1 MAQVKKIVIGMLAM
15 LMLLSCFGS
24 ISVNAATIYEP
35 ESNSSY
41 GLYGKYG
48 EHNETQVGTTQLLGT
63 RHAIWV
69 HTMYSRPTN
78 TTLYAFCL
86 DYGKKA
92 RSYSKDKNGGLFK
105 IAKWPSGAIGNTSWS
120 AINKILKYGST
131 YMIND
136 TSNRFNYLTLQA
148 ITWASIPNSKL
159 PGTAYITMEK
169 DGNYTDDEYTYKEPV
184 FTEKADELASNL
196 ILQKSLANSKN
207 AREDDEDWCKTCN
220 GYGYVY
226 DYVITCYWGW
236 GNSTTAGW
244 NGDSGHYDIELTD
257 KTEDWD
263 YQDVYQDYYDSDSGD
278 GWSYYNYRTYSV
290 TSKKRKDCPN
300 PNCDLQNYQE
310 YNKNQSFIKDY
321 DDKYWE
327 LWSNYC
333 DMKYYMHIM
342 SQVPSYARK
351 TQTNSQKDSG
361 RVKLYWNDINKRFEV
376 IVTDSN
382 LVTAQDITDDNVD
395 DMSSEDAPS
404 ADGDAYGYFF
414 ADYDGFHFSYYKGK
428 TLIWWNNSDDRT
440 DTCKPE
446 DYSKASMVTLS
457 TLCSAMK
464 DKTAKLVFWQ
474 QINNSSTSGIWQ
486 NFFTITEGGKPT
498 EAFLTLEVMSPY
510 IGKAPSSSDVKIQ
523 LVDINNEVVDHIIP
537 GEKYKVRYTYTYSG
551 GSKGY
556 GLTKKNTQYDVDEHR
571 VIDQM
576 NGYAIHQNLKSKY
589 NGKYYV
595 QEMKYPTEVTMTGT
609 YEVYRV
615 PYVYTNDLK
624 TPWLSTKHSVT
635 GSGGS
640 IIKKGWK
647 VKLFL
652 DSYNLENTIS
662 SCINNE
668 ENEAWKEKGFT
679 YTAKQKVVDGKNTT
693 YYETNHKYVTEQDN
707 STSSIE
713 KDQPIYMKVEPTNTD
728 KDNPTMKVTWEYETA
743 YQVFRAPLTD
753 TTASINVPLS
763 ENSTKF
769 FAKEKHIRDMNGRR
783 MKDDNGIIIDK
794 GEEVNKIYKK
804 YTKVYYDMD
813 SVTTNNATLDTY
825 CERHKDYKL
834 FTDVSVSYFKASSG
848 DGVTSVVD
856 LYNKKYI
863 NYQFYYDIEL
873 TNDKALV
880 RDYYWG
886 YDSKLKDDVI
896 TKYYRD
902 TNNTRT
908 TNELVNRYKTKAKYK
923 KETITGIDDIIQTD
937 VATQLIAD
945 SLEPTVLFEHIQT
958 GHTLI
963 QTTVPVP
970 VSSNAATTHKF
981 SVSVNTNAK
990 NYNSTDNGFRQFYE
1004 TEFDADLQ
1012 QLYGIQSVNSN
1023 NTKSCVDEQVKAI
1036 DPTKYTPKN
1045 VTNIYPL
1052 NTLTKFNIYLANVGN
1067 ISVRDAWKLNYNDE
1081 EFEFNK
1087 AKVSNGVYAK
1097 RNSSG
1102 LLIKK
1107 TDKSFIEAPFYKY
1120 SSTKYRTLK
1129 KGSWVN
1135 VTSDDSNYASVGQ
1148 EAVESYKLTKVLFK
1162 SNYTKKYEEDDKLDA
1177 SDNTEVGWVDLVA
1190 DQDRPFDEKKARVA
1204 AGQGFEL
1211 KVQITYTN
1219 NNLVQYLEK
1228 TVDKYHASQNPNTTF
1243 SSKLSYIGKQY
1254 ANHFYGTKYDGTDE
1268 SGLGLLSDA
1277 NGDPVEI
1284 YGSNIYEDLYASLSD
1299 NANSVYSFTGIENT
1313 MKIWN
1318 MDKQVNCDY
1327 ANNMISIVY
1336 TYTMKLSH
1344 ENGVSSNY
1352 QTMRFYTNQLSPDS
1366 KKSDSESAKHYIN
1379 LWTAVFPAL
1388 EIDDDLT
1395 NNSWNF
1401 DNQSRYLGDVTK
1413 LQYLITSTGAD
1424 DSIVHIVQ

>member
-1 MAQVKKIVIGMLAM
+1 
-15 LMLLSCFGS
+15 
-24 ISVNAATIYEP
+24 
-35 ESNSSY
+35 
-41 GLYGKYG
+41 
-48 EHNETQVGTTQLLGT
+48 
-63 RHAIWV
+63 
-69 HTMYSRPTN
+69 
-78 TTLYAFCL
+78 
-86 DYGKKA
+86 
-92 RSYSKDKNGGLFK
+92 
-105 IAKWPSGAIGNTSWS
+105 
-120 AINKILKYGST
+120 
-131 YMIND
+131 
-136 TSNRFNYLTLQA
+136 
-148 ITWASIPNSKL
+148 
-159 PGTAYITMEK
+159 
-169 DGNYTDDEYTYKEPV
+169 
-184 FTEKADELASNL
+184 
-196 ILQKSLANSKN
+196 
-207 AREDDEDWCKTCN
+207 
-220 GYGYVY
+220 
-226 DYVITCYWGW
+226 
-236 GNSTTAGW
+236 
-244 NGDSGHYDIELTD
+244 
-257 KTEDWD
+257 
-263 YQDVYQDYYDSDSGD
+263 
-278 GWSYYNYRTYSV
+278 
-290 TSKKRKDCPN
+290 
-300 PNCDLQNYQE
+300 
-310 YNKNQSFIKDY
+310 
-321 DDKYWE
+321 
-327 LWSNYC
+327 
-333 DMKYYMHIM
+333 
-342 SQVPSYARK
+342 
-351 TQTNSQKDSG
+351 
-361 RVKLYWNDINKRFEV
+361 
-376 IVTDSN
+376 
-382 LVTAQDITDDNVD
+382 
-395 DMSSEDAPS
+395 MSSEDAPS

-414 ADYDGFHFSYYKGK
+414 ADYDGYHFSYYKGK
-428 TLIWWNNSDDRT
+428 TLIWWNNSNDRT

-474 QINNSSTSGIWQ
+474 QINNSSTSGVWQ
-486 NFFTITEGGKPT
+486 NFFTITAGGPVTK
-498 EAFLTLEVMSPY
+498 AYLTLEVMSPY
-510 IGKAPSSSDVKIQ
+510 IGKAPSSSNVQIE
-523 LVDINNEVVDHIIP
+523 LVDINNEVVDYIIP

-571 VIDQM
+571 VIDQLT
-576 NGYAIHQNLKSKY
+576 GYTLHKDLYYKY

-595 QEMKYPTEVTMTGT
+595 PEMKYPTTVTMTGT
-609 YEVYRV
+609 YNTYEV
-615 PYVYTNDLK
+615 PYVDNSKTTRWRAIKDLQDI
-624 TPWLSTKHSVT
+624 T
-635 GSGGS
+635 GSKGS
-640 IIKKGWK
+640 IYKNGWN
-647 VKLFL
+647 VDLFL

-662 SCINNE
+662 SCIDK
-668 ENEAWKEKGFT
+668 NEAWKGFT
-679 YTAKQKVVDGKNTT
+679 YTAKQKTVDGKNTT

-707 STSSIE
+707 STSSKEI
-713 KDQPIYMKVEPTNTD
+713 DQPIYMKVEQTNTD

-753 TTASINVPLS
+753 TTASIDVPKS

-769 FAKEKHIRDMNGRR
+769 YAKDKHIRDMNGRR
-783 MKDDNGIIIDK
+783 MIDDNGNEVDK
-794 GEEVNKIYKK
+794 GSRDKIYKK

-813 SVTTNNATLDTY
+813 SITTNNATMPTY
-825 CERHKDYKL
+825 CERYKDYKL
-834 FTDVSVSYFKASSG
+834 YTDVSVSYFKASSG

-880 RDYYWG
+880 REYYWG
-886 YDSKLKDDVI
+886 FDAKMKDDEI
-896 TKYYRD
+896 TQYYRD

-908 TNELVNRYKTKAKYK
+908 KNKLANSHQNKAKYK
-923 KETITGIDDIIQTD
+923 KTIITGIDDIIQTD

-945 SLEPTVLFEHIQT
+945 NQNTVLFEHIQT

-963 QTTVPVP
+963 QTTLPVP
-970 VSSNAATTHKF
+970 VSSNTATTHKF
-981 SVSVNTNAK
+981 SISVNTNAT
-990 NYNSTDNGFRQFYE
+990 NYNDTDSGFRQFYE

-1012 QLYGIQSVNSN
+1012 QLYGRQSVTSN

-1067 ISVRDAWKLNYNDE
+1067 INVRDAWKLNYNDE

-1097 RNSSG
+1097 TNSG
-1102 LLIKK
+1102 KLLIRY
-1107 TDKSFIEAPFYKY
+1107 TDKSFLQAPFYKY
-1120 SSTKYRTLK
+1120 SSSKYRTLK

-1135 VTSDDSNYASVGQ
+1135 VTSNDSNYASTNQ

-1162 SNYTKKYEEDDKLDA
+1162 SNYTKKYEEDDKLDS

-1228 TVDKYHASQNPNTTF
+1228 TVDKYHPSQNPNSTF

-1254 ANHFYGTKYDGTDE
+1254 ANHFYGTKYDGSDE

-1277 NGDPVEI
+1277 KGDPVEI

-1299 NANSVYSFTGIENT
+1299 NANSVYSFSGIDNT

-1327 ANNMISIVY
+1327 ANNNISIVY

-1366 KKSDSESAKHYIN
+1366 KKSDSESAKHYVN

-1388 EIDDDLT
+1388 EIDDDLG